1 MDSRTLY
8 MYILMILAL
17 FIGSFIG
24 WVFRR
29 GAYKKRYE
37 KRIDMLQFQEEERF
51 EKFKKAET
59 DLDALQNLYLD
70 NKDSFRIKSERLESC
85 VEQDSRLNRDISDI
99 QKNNDVVLK
108 NIPIVDDEI
117 NDSLVDLEKVKN
129 ARNSFLEQIDEL
141 NSLDAEIEELSRDI
155 ESVEM
160 LVPPELD
167 RKNELS
173 RNVESVIER
182 IEEKEREIREIEIK
196 IDEAKEEYER
206 KKFLVDLEL
215 QEAVIE
221 EEKYKEILTIVEKK
235 MEDGDT
241 LSKRDFEGVLNEKTS
256 SWLGGVFK
264 KSINLFKGEK

>member
-117 NDSLVDLEKVKN
+117 NDSLVDLEKVK
-129 ARNSFLEQIDEL
+129 
-141 NSLDAEIEELSRDI
+141 
-155 ESVEM
+155 
-160 LVPPELD
+160 
-167 RKNELS
+167 
-173 RNVESVIER
+173 
-182 IEEKEREIREIEIK
+182 
-196 IDEAKEEYER
+196 
-206 KKFLVDLEL
+206 
-215 QEAVIE
+215 
-221 EEKYKEILTIVEKK
+221 
-235 MEDGDT
+235 
-241 LSKRDFEGVLNEKTS
+241 
-256 SWLGGVFK
+256 
-264 KSINLFKGEK
+264 